1 MSNNESQEIVVSEGT
16 KVTLHFSITLA
27 SGELIDSTF
36 EQEPATFTVGDGNLL
51 EGFEEVVMGLS
62 AGSKEVFTIS
72 PEKGFGQHNPS
83 NLQTIKRDQFGDD
96 ITLEKGLVLSFADAQ
111 KAELPGVVAEFSDEE
126 VVVDFNHPLAGK
138 EVLFEVDIINVE
150 PVVQH

>member
-1 MSNNESQEIVVSEGT
+1 MSNNESPEITVSEGT

-51 EGFEEVVMGLS
+51 AGFEEVVMGLS

-111 KAELPGVVAEFSDEE
+111 KAELPGVVAEFTDEE